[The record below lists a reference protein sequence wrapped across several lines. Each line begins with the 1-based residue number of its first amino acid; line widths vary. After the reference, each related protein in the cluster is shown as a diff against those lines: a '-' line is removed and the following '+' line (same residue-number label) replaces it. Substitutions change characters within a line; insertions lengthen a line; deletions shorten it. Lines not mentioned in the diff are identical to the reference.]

1 MGHLSFNGS
10 RNLSEVIHANIYG
23 KFILNTCYVKM
34 KFVRLKLYYV
44 YLQMKPLRESF
55 IYRELCAVGGAFN
68 ITGLMVHSISH
79 VFCLFEAMY
88 IKVAGI
94 NDSLD
99 CLPQCRQPI

>member
-1 MGHLSFNGS
+1 
-10 RNLSEVIHANIYG
+10 
-23 KFILNTCYVKM
+23 M
-34 KFVRLKLYYV
+34 KLVCLKHYYV

-79 VFCLFEAMY
+79 VSYLFEAMY
-88 IKVAGI
+88 SSVGSV

-99 CLPQCRQPI
+99 FLPQCRQPI